1 MVLLAVAAFTPLA
14 ACDFEWGGA
23 TVALIN
29 PAPVPEP
36 TPDTAASAAEI
47 IEPLPTGDLLYLVRF
62 TDGDGAAMA
71 LPIARMEAEA
81 PAALELPEEMG
92 AGYRTRFDSAF
103 YATDLEL
110 PLHAGGHRIGTL
122 ILDGSVRRPAARC
135 LSVGSGR
142 VLLRPDTEV
151 PEYAFAWAGEGS
163 AGEPVT
169 YDIAATDTRM
179 KTFGPVLAE
188 NLLRRGGENR
198 PYLAQR
204 AAMRAV
210 PWPGDER
217 PAMAATYLVN
227 DQLDSVAP
235 ANAASS
241 LFVLARFDGRQY
253 VPEWSEVRRYRR
265 GEGKEAFVYFG
276 AIAGPG
282 GRVDF
287 VTRHDGASV
296 RLAASVDRED
306 EDREI
311 DWTEPGAC
319 PGLDVL
325 TRAAAPPENAA
336 PAAAPPAGG

>member
-1 MVLLAVAAFTPLA
+1 MLAPLA
-14 ACDFEWGGA
+14 ACDVEWGGA

-36 TPDTAASAAEI
+36 APDTIASREEI
-47 IEPLPTGDLLYLVRF
+47 IEPLPVGDLLYLVRF
-62 TDGDGAAMA
+62 TDRDGAAEA
-71 LPIARMEAEA
+71 IPIARMENDA
-81 PAALELPEEMG
+81 PVPIEPPSTMSES
-92 AGYRTRFDSAF
+92 YRARFDSAF
-103 YATDLEL
+103 FALDLEL

-122 ILDGSVRRPAARC
+122 ILDGTVRSPLATC

-142 VLLRPDTEV
+142 ALLLPDTSL
-151 PEYAFAWAGEGS
+151 PDYAFAWAGDGA

-169 YDIAATDTRM
+169 YDVAATDNRM

-227 DQLDSVAP
+227 DQIDGVAP
-235 ANAASS
+235 ASAASS

-253 VPEWSEVRRYRR
+253 VPEWSEVRRYGR

-276 AIAGPG
+276 AFAGPE

-287 VTRHDGASV
+287 VTRHDGSTV
-296 RLAASVDRED
+296 LLAASVDRE
-306 EDREI
+306 EGDREI
-311 DWTEPGAC
+311 DWTEAASC

-325 TRAAAPPENAA
+325 DRTTAAPVP
-336 PAAAPPAGG
+336 

>member
-1 MVLLAVAAFTPLA
+1 MAVAHLA
-14 ACDFEWGGA
+14 ACDVEWGGA

-29 PAPVPEP
+29 PAPVPDP
-36 TPDTAASAAEI
+36 PPDTASSQEEVI
-47 IEPLPTGDLLYLVRF
+47 QPLPTGDLLYLVRF
-62 TDGDGAAMA
+62 IDREGTAEAI
-71 LPIARMEAEA
+71 PIARMEADA
-81 PAALELPEEMG
+81 PAALELPD
-92 AGYRTRFDSAF
+92 AITASYRTRFDTVF
-103 YATDLEL
+103 YAADLEL
-110 PLHAGGHRIGTL
+110 SLHAGGHRIGTL
-122 ILDGSVRRPAARC
+122 ILDGSVRGPAARC

-142 VLLRPDTEV
+142 ALLLPDTEV
-151 PEYAFAWAGEGS
+151 PEYAFAWAGEGA

-169 YDIAATDTRM
+169 YDIAATDNRM

-210 PWPGDER
+210 PWPGDAR

-235 ANAASS
+235 ATPASS

-253 VPEWSEVRRYRR
+253 VPEWSEVRRYRG

-287 VTRHDGASV
+287 VTRHDGSTI
-296 RLAASVDRED
+296 RLAASVDREG

-311 DWTEPGAC
+311 DWTERATC

-325 TRAAAPPENAA
+325 VRVAAPSEA
-336 PAAAPPAGG
+336 PALAPAGD